1 MMPVTEKSMLLEV
14 IGDSIENRVVDFL
27 IGGKGLDYSKKDM
40 ADGCGISRPT
50 LYKALPSLLKH
61 GVVKS
66 TRNIGRIKLFT
77 LNTENEKVKALLK
90 LETFLLN
97 QSFESI
103 PGKHSQVL
111 RQHVAVAAV

>member
-1 MMPVTEKSMLLEV
+1 MTEKSMLLEV
-14 IGDSIENRVVDFL
+14 IGDSTENRVVDFL
-27 IGGKGLDYSKKDM
+27 IGGKGLDYSKKDI
-40 ADGCGISRPT
+40 ADGCGMSRPT
-50 LYKALPSLLKH
+50 LYKALPLLLGR

-97 QSFESI
+97 QSFEDIS
-103 PGKHSQVL
+103 GKHSPAL
-111 RQHVAVAAV
+111 RPHVALAAV